1 MMKQHIITLAMM
13 TAAFVVVRAMPAA
26 VTTESGLFLRAVDG
40 PTSIFLSTVTDTIFG
55 QDTDNYDYIVHSDS
69 DRAIEASHQ
78 FADAW
83 VSGNQHD
90 ILVAFRNATRQGYL
104 TSEQASDKEW
114 LCNELY
120 SSMRS
125 HVEECSGIEKRDT
138 TGTIDIEARSR
149 WNWIRS
155 GSHVATQFGFNVLA
169 GVLGNAAYANLPTS
183 PRSICD
189 QGACISW
196 SKIETFNGYFAQ
208 AMVDDGLSAVDLNRY
223 SAQAN
228 GILGSRK
235 RSGADVCLSNRPKG
249 CT

>member
-1 MMKQHIITLAMM
+1 MTKQQMITLAMT
-13 TAAFVVVRAMPAA
+13 TAAFVVVHAMPTAVAA
-26 VTTESGLFLRAVDG
+26 ESGLFLRAVDG
-40 PTSIFLSTVTDTIFG
+40 PTSIFLSKVTDTIFG

-78 FADAW
+78 FSAAW
-83 VSGNQHD
+83 ASGNQHD
-90 ILVAFRNATRQGYL
+90 ILVTFHNATMQGFM

-125 HVEECSGIEKRDT
+125 HVEECNGIEKRDT

-155 GSHVATQFGFNVLA
+155 GAHVASQFGFNVLA

-196 SKIETFNGYFAQ
+196 SKVETFNGYFAQ
-208 AMVDDGLSAVDLNRY
+208 SMVQDAISAVDLNRY

-228 GILGSRK
+228 RILGSRK
-235 RSGADVCLSNRPKG
+235 RSGADVCMSNRADG

>member
-1 MMKQHIITLAMM
+1 MTKQQMITLAMT
-13 TAAFVVVRAMPAA
+13 TAAFVVVHAMPTAVAA
-26 VTTESGLFLRAVDG
+26 ESGLFLRAVDG
-40 PTSIFLSTVTDTIFG
+40 PTSIFLSKVTDTIFG

-78 FADAW
+78 FSAAW
-83 VSGNQHD
+83 ASGNQHD
-90 ILVAFRNATRQGYL
+90 ILVTFHNATMQGFM

-125 HVEECSGIEKRDT
+125 HVEECNGIEKRDT
-138 TGTIDIEARSR
+138 IWTADIEARSR
-149 WNWIRS
+149 WSWIKS
-155 GSHVATQFGFNVLA
+155 GRHVATQFGFNVLA
-169 GVLGNAAYANLPTS
+169 GVLGNAASANLPSS

-189 QGACISW
+189 QGACFSW
-196 SKIETFNGYFAQ
+196 SKVEAFNGYLAQ
-208 AMVDDGLSAVDLNRY
+208 QMVQDAISAVDMNSN
-223 SAQAN
+223 SAQGD

-235 RSGADVCLSNRPKG
+235 RSGADVCLSNRADG

>member
-1 MMKQHIITLAMM
+1 MMLQQFITLAMM
-13 TAAFVVVRAMPAA
+13 TATLVVVHAMPAA
-26 VTTESGLFLRAVDG
+26 VTEEPGLVLRTVDG
-40 PTSIFLSTVTDTIFG
+40 PTSIVLSTVTDTIFG
-55 QDTDNYDYIVHSDS
+55 EDTDNYDYIVHSDS
-69 DRAIEASHQ
+69 ERAVEASQQ
-78 FADAW
+78 FSDAW
-83 VSGNQHD
+83 ASGNQHD
-90 ILVAFRNATRQGYL
+90 ILVTFHNATLQGHM
-104 TSEQASDKEW
+104 TSEQAADQEW

-125 HVEECSGIEKRDT
+125 HVEECNGIEKRDT

-149 WNWIRS
+149 WSWIRS
-155 GSHVATQFGFNVLA
+155 GRHVATQFGFNVLA
-169 GVLGNAAYANLPTS
+169 GVLGNAAYANLPAS

-196 SKIETFNGYFAQ
+196 SKVETFNGYFAQ
-208 AMVDDGLSAVDLNRY
+208 SMVQDAISAVDLNQY

-235 RSGADVCLSNRPKG
+235 RSGADVCLSNRADG

>member
-1 MMKQHIITLAMM
+1 MKQQMITLVMT
-13 TAAFVVVRAMPAA
+13 TAAFVVVHAMPTTVA
-26 VTTESGLFLRAVDG
+26 TESGLFLRAPDG
-40 PTSIFLSTVTDTIFG
+40 PTSIFLSKVTDTIFG
-55 QDTDNYDYIVHSDS
+55 QDTDNYDYIAHSDS

-78 FADAW
+78 FAAAW
-83 VSGNQHD
+83 ASGNQHD
-90 ILVAFRNATRQGYL
+90 ILVTFHNATMQGYM
-104 TSEQASDKEW
+104 TSEQAADKEW

-120 SSMRS
+120 GSMHS
-125 HVEECSGIEKRDT
+125 YVEECKWIEKRDT
-138 TGTIDIEARSR
+138 TWTDIEARSR

-155 GSHVATQFGFNVLA
+155 GAHVASQFGFNVLA

-196 SKIETFNGYFAQ
+196 SKVETFNGYFAQ
-208 AMVDDGLSAVDLNRY
+208 AMVDDAISAVDLSQY

-235 RSGADVCLSNRPKG
+235 RSGADVCMSNRPDG

>member
-1 MMKQHIITLAMM
+1 MMKQHIITLVTM

-26 VTTESGLFLRAVDG
+26 MTAESGLFLRAADG
-40 PTSIFLSTVTDTIFG
+40 STSIFLSAVTDTIFG
-55 QDTDNYDYIVHSDS
+55 QETDNYDYIVYSDS
-69 DRAIEASHQ
+69 DRAIEASQQ
-78 FADAW
+78 FSDAW
-83 VSGNQHD
+83 ASGKERD
-90 ILVAFRNATRQGYL
+90 ILVAFHNATMQGYL
-104 TSEQASDKEW
+104 TAEQASDEEW

-120 SSMRS
+120 SSMHS
-125 HVEECSGIEKRDT
+125 YVDECNGIEKRDT
-138 TGTIDIEARSR
+138 NEGIDIEARSR

-155 GSHVATQFGFNVLA
+155 GAHVASQFGFNVLA
-169 GVLGNAAYANLPTS
+169 GLLGNAAYANLPTS

-196 SKIETFNGYFAQ
+196 SKVETFSGYLAQ
-208 AMVDDGLSAVDLNRY
+208 AMVDDGLQAVDLNSY

-235 RSGADVCLSNRPKG
+235 RSGADVCLSNRPDG

>member
-1 MMKQHIITLAMM
+1 MMMIMLAMT
-13 TAAFVVVRAMPAA
+13 TAAFVVVHATPTA
-26 VTTESGLFLRAVDG
+26 VVAESSLFLRAADG
-40 PTSIFLSTVTDTIFG
+40 PTSIFLSKVTDTIFG
-55 QDTDNYDYIVHSDS
+55 QDTDNYDYTVYSNS

-78 FADAW
+78 FSAAW
-83 VSGNQHD
+83 ASGNQHD
-90 ILVAFRNATRQGYL
+90 ILVTFHNATMQGYM
-104 TSEQASDKEW
+104 TAEQATDKEW

-125 HVEECSGIEKRDT
+125 HVEECNGIEKRDT

-196 SKIETFNGYFAQ
+196 SKVETFNGYFAQ
-208 AMVDDGLSAVDLNRY
+208 SMVQDAISAVDLNHY

-235 RSGADVCLSNRPKG
+235 RSAADVCLSNRADG